1 MTAEKARRMR
11 ARGLL
16 GLAAAAVAI
25 TGLGLGGPLMLVA
38 TGDPSP
44 VLPYYPL
51 GWAVAIGGWLYWLF
65 MWRSAGRMVRR
76 GTAETAPDAGRDER

>member
-1 MTAEKARRMR
+1 MR

-16 GLAAAAVAI
+16 GLAVAAVAI

-44 VLPYYPL
+44 VLPYYPF
-51 GWAVAIGGWLYWLF
+51 GWAVAIGGWLYWLLS
-65 MWRSAGRMVRR
+65 WRAAGR
-76 GTAETAPDAGRDER
+76 AAGRAAQERRDDRR